1 MRFGHVRSG
10 LVSAEPTPG
19 LSDGTLSEPVT
30 ISKIAEAAGVSVPTV
45 SKVLNGR
52 ADVASGTRAR
62 VEELIHHHGYRRRR
76 GPGSGRSAMID
87 LVFHELDSAWAI
99 EVIRGVEKVARAEGL
114 SVVLTESGGAQTPR
128 DDWVDAVLARQAT
141 AAILVLS
148 DLAPEQRTRLTA
160 RGIPFVVVDPT
171 GDPGPD
177 MPSVGSANWNGG
189 LVATRHLIELGH
201 RRIAVMGGPRHV
213 LCSKA
218 RIDGYS
224 SALDAAGIAVSP
236 ELIRHG
242 NFHVESGRD
251 NGRELLT
258 LDSPPTA
265 IFAGSDLQAMGL
277 YEAARELGVRIP
289 EDLSVVGYD
298 DLPVARWVGPPLTTV
313 RQPLTEMAEEATRMA
328 LTLAR
333 GGKPANL
340 RLDLA
345 TDLIVRGSTARP
357 NST

>member
-1 MRFGHVRSG
+1 M
-10 LVSAEPTPG
+10 SADPTPN
-19 LSDGTLSEPVT
+19 SARTTLSEPVT

-52 ADVASGTRAR
+52 ADVASETRAR
-62 VEELIHHHGYRRRR
+62 VEELIRRHGYRRRR
-76 GPGSGRSAMID
+76 GPGGGRSSMVD
-87 LVFHELDSAWAI
+87 LVFHELDSAWAV
-99 EVIRGVEKVARAEGL
+99 EVIRGVESVARSEGL

-128 DDWVDAVLARQAT
+128 DDWVDAVLARQST
-141 AAILVLS
+141 AVILVFS

-160 RGIPFVVVDPT
+160 RGIPFVVVDPA

-201 RRIAVMGGPRHV
+201 RRIGVIGGPRHV

-218 RIDGYS
+218 RIDGYA
-224 SALDAAGIAVSP
+224 SALDSAGLTTDPALV
-236 ELIRHG
+236 RYG
-242 NFHVESGRD
+242 DFHVESGRD
-251 NGRELLT
+251 RGRELLQ
-258 LDSPPTA
+258 LDDPPTA
-265 IFAGSDLQAMGL
+265 VFAGNDLQAMGL

-298 DLPVARWVGPPLTTV
+298 DLPVARWMGPPLTTV

-333 GGKPANL
+333 GGTPANL

-345 TDLIVRGSTARP
+345 TDLVVRRSSAP
-357 NST
+357 PSAS